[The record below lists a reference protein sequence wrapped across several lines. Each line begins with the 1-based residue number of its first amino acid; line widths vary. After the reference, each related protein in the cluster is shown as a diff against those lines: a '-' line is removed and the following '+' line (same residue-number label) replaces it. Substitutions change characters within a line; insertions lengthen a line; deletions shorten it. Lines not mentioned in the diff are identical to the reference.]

1 MNEHLAAE
9 TMTQLCANKFFPG
22 AIAKYLEDTEL
33 ADLSG
38 DALILL
44 VNIFKFINA
53 LCGNFWKML

>member
-1 MNEHLAAE
+1 MPLKQSLYLYRKMNEHLAAE

-44 VNIFKFINA
+44 VNIFDE
-53 LCGNFWKML
+53 